1 MLDEY
6 VSRWGTNSAKWDES
20 RDITQSDDVISLSV
34 ADMDFRT
41 SATIINE
48 LTTFA
53 SHGIYGYTNISK
65 NYLSVTKKWT
75 EDNYRWRIDEDW
87 IVFSPRIIQAVS
99 LLIQKY
105 TSVGDGVV
113 IQTPLYSPLRNAIES
128 NERKVVTNPL
138 IYHNNTYL
146 MDFIDLEKKFKE
158 NIKVMIL
165 CSPHNPV
172 GRAWN
177 RDELIKLVELCKKYG
192 VLLISDEVH
201 ADFTWGKEHFTVG
214 RLLDIYENII
224 VCMSPSKTF
233 NIPGLEVSNIIIENS
248 DIREKFKL
256 SLNQA
261 GIHNPTFFAV
271 PALEKA
277 YTESDE
283 WLTAL
288 KSVILDNIAYVK
300 KFLKENLPGFNCA
313 NTEGT
318 FTMWINYM
326 DTGLKEE
333 ELKKILHED
342 AMVTV
347 GLGTDFGVE
356 GNGFIRINVALP
368 RKKLE
373 EAMNRILLSYNNWRE
388 QK

>member
-1 MLDEY
+1 MGLLM
-6 VSRWGTNSAKWDES
+6 
-20 RDITQSDDVISLSV
+20 DIILIAILVLNVIIGYKKGLINV
-34 ADMDFRT
+34 IFNICAFLL
-41 SATIINE
+41 AIVITII
-48 LTTFA
+48 
-53 SHGIYGYTNISK
+53 
-65 NYLSVTKKWT
+65 
-75 EDNYRWRIDEDW
+75 
-87 IVFSPRIIQAVS
+87 
-99 LLIQKY
+99 
-105 TSVGDGVV
+105 
-113 IQTPLYSPLRNAIES
+113 LYKP
-128 NERKVVTNPL
+128 
-138 IYHNNTYL
+138 
-146 MDFIDLEKKFKE
+146 
-158 NIKVMIL
+158 
-165 CSPHNPV
+165 
-172 GRAWN
+172 
-177 RDELIKLVELCKKYG
+177 
-192 VLLISDEVH
+192 
-201 ADFTWGKEHFTVG
+201 
-214 RLLDIYENII
+214 
-224 VCMSPSKTF
+224 
-233 NIPGLEVSNIIIENS
+233 VSNIIIENS

-373 EAMNRILLSYNNWRE
+373 EAMNRILLSYNDWRE